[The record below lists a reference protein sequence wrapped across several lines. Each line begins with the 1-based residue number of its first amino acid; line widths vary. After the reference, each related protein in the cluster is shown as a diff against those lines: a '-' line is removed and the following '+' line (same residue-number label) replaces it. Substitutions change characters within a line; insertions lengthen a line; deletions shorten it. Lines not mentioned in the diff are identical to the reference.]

1 MLKTV
6 LPFLV
11 IAVGLWYLP
20 ETYTFL
26 RNVAASIFQ
35 EAGNR
40 TEFTVEM
47 KLSKEIS
54 FLPQKFGSLGP
65 GVSGYRIELNAVD
78 EDYVRS
84 AETDGVGTVQLNG
97 IRPGKYKIRVA
108 KDIVFEENEI
118 VSIEATGESAIDE
131 SNLIPTYPIDVVI
144 RKDQYIPVIIRK

>member
-1 MLKTV
+1 MLKTL
-6 LPFLV
+6 LPFIV
-11 IAVGLWYLP
+11 VAIGLWYLP

-26 RNVAASIFQ
+26 RNLASSIFQ

-40 TEFTVEM
+40 TEYTVEM

-65 GVSGYRIELNAVD
+65 GISGYRIELNAVD
-78 EDYVRS
+78 QAYVQS
-84 AETDGVGTVQLNG
+84 AETDEVGNVQLNG

-118 VSIEATGESAIDE
+118 ASIEAAGESAIDE
-131 SNLIPTYPIDVVI
+131 SILIPTYPIDVVI
-144 RKDQYIPVIIRK
+144 SKDQYIPVVIRK